1 MGGKARYGRATESHL
16 TLPLLCN
23 GSLPLPAL
31 RGEGHRALTDS
42 MTDNPVSFFDA
53 ALRGGKFVVTAEV
66 APPVSSDPADLLARA
81 LPLKGVATAVNVTD
95 GAGAKAHLSSLVA
108 AHILLQNGIEPIVQM
123 TCRDR
128 NRLALESDLI
138 GAAALGLTNV
148 LMLTGDDPKLGDQP
162 ETKPVFDFNS
172 QALMQMA
179 QRMRKEHQLPTGTAI
194 KGPLGFVLG
203 GADTPLDPPQDWTPK
218 SLIAK
223 IEAGCDFVQTQFC
236 MDARIVRNYAKRL
249 MELGVAQRVKILI
262 GVCPI
267 PSARSARWMK
277 EKLFG
282 TIIADD
288 IVDRLDKAA
297 DPKTEGKKICA
308 EFLQELAA
316 IPGIAGAHVMAPQ
329 NVSAIP
335 EVIALSGVAG
345 KPRATSTG

>member
-1 MGGKARYGRATESHL
+1 
-16 TLPLLCN
+16 
-23 GSLPLPAL
+23 
-31 RGEGHRALTDS
+31 
-42 MTDNPVSFFDA
+42 MTNTPVSGLDA

-66 APPVSSDPADLLARA
+66 SPPVSTDPADLLARA
-81 LPLKGVATAVNVTD
+81 LPLKDVATAVNVTD

-138 GAAALGLTNV
+138 GAVALGIRNV
-148 LMLTGDDPKLGDQP
+148 LLLTGDDPKQGDQP

-179 QRMRKEHQLPTGTAI
+179 HRMRTEHQLPTGTAI
-194 KGPLGFVLG
+194 KGPLDLVLG
-203 GADTPLDPPQDWTPK
+203 GADMPLDPPPDWTPK
-218 SLIAK
+218 SLVAK
-223 IEAGCDFVQTQFC
+223 IDAGADFVQTQFC
-236 MDARIVRNYAKRL
+236 MDMKIVRNYAKRL

-288 IVDRLDKAA
+288 IIDRLDKAA
-297 DPKTEGKKICA
+297 EPKAEGIKICA
-308 EFLQELAA
+308 ELLQELAT

-329 NVSAIP
+329 ALSAIP
-335 EVIALSGVAG
+335 EVIAQSGVAG
-345 KPRATSTG
+345 KPRAH

>member
-1 MGGKARYGRATESHL
+1 
-16 TLPLLCN
+16 
-23 GSLPLPAL
+23 
-31 RGEGHRALTDS
+31 
-42 MTDNPVSFFDA
+42 MTDTPVSGLDA

-66 APPVSSDPADLLARA
+66 SPPVSSDPADLLARA
-81 LPLKGVATAVNVTD
+81 QHLKGVATAVNVTD

-138 GAAALGLTNV
+138 GAAALGIRNV
-148 LMLTGDDPKLGDQP
+148 LILTGDDPKLGDQP

-172 QALMQMA
+172 QALLQMA

-194 KGPLGFVLG
+194 KGSLDFVLG
-203 GADTPLDPPQDWTPK
+203 GADMPLDPPADWAPK
-218 SLIAK
+218 SLSAK
-223 IEAGCDFVQTQFC
+223 IEAGVDFVQTQFC
-236 MDARIVRNYAKRL
+236 MDAAIVRRYAKRL

-282 TIIADD
+282 TIIAES
-288 IVDRLDKAA
+288 IIDRLDQAA
-297 DPKTEGKKICA
+297 DPKAEGIKLCA
-308 EFLQELAA
+308 EFMQELAT

-329 NVSAIP
+329 AVSAIP
-335 EVIALSGVAG
+335 QVIAQAGVAG
-345 KPRATSTG
+345 KPRAA